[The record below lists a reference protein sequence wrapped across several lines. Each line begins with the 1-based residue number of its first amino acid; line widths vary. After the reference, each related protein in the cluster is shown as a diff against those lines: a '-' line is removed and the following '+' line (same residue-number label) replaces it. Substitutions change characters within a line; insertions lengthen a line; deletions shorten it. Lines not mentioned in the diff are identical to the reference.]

1 MKPMSSDQKSVIRM
15 LIISIGI
22 LIGISKKMSSDQ
34 KSIICILIIL
44 IGISIGGT
52 MDYNDQVSYQS
63 TQGQ

>member
-1 MKPMSSDQKSVIRM
+1 MDAINQVLIMKP
-15 LIISIGI
+15 
-22 LIGISKKMSSDQ
+22 MSSDQ
-34 KSIICILIIL
+34 KSIICILVIF